1 MEDHT
6 PGPGGATST
15 LPRPFYRLA
24 VGDAVSG
31 YGSQLNMVALSLFAY
46 EAAGNALGT
55 AGYLTLRLL
64 GGFGAGLLAGRIVG
78 RVDRKLLMTTCA
90 FTQAAGLVGLALT
103 PEHLRITVLYPLALL
118 FGAAGTLSAVALR
131 SSIPEMV
138 GPELRARANGV
149 LVTGRST
156 AMVLG
161 FASAG
166 VLVAWAGFHAALLTD
181 AASFLVFGL
190 VVLRLPLRTRA
201 DADPEAPDPEA
212 PGPEAAGPE
221 AAAAAGEAPA
231 KDGADAP
238 AGRWAGLAL
247 LRALPVIGAMVAIR
261 LVDAFG
267 SAAHNIGLPVFAT
280 ESDPDNPAGVLG
292 LFWATWAVG
301 SLGAHQLVSR
311 LLLGRGKEPGERAF
325 AVGTALMSACFILAF
340 TGLPTPLFLVVALG
354 AGLADGFTEI
364 SYTTR
369 IQAVEDDRRG
379 QAFGLIASAESLG
392 MGVGMLLS
400 AGLLERFGPLTVV
413 GFSHAVPIVLAFGFL
428 LVVAL
433 TGRRR
438 RAAAP
443 APTVLPAAAGATT
456 GADD

>member
-1 MEDHT
+1 MGDHT
-6 PGPGGATST
+6 VPSRGTATSA
-15 LPRPFYRLA
+15 LPRPFYWLA
-24 VGDAVSG
+24 VGDAVSS

-64 GGFGAGLLAGRIVG
+64 GGFGAGMLAGRVVG
-78 RVDRKLLMTTCA
+78 RLDRRLLMVGCA
-90 FTQAAGLVGLALT
+90 FTQATGLVALAIV
-103 PEHLRITVLYPLALL
+103 PDHLRIPVLYPLALL

-131 SSIPEMV
+131 SSVPEMV
-138 GPELRARANGV
+138 GPDHRARANGV

-181 AASFLVFGL
+181 AASFVVFGT

-201 DADPEAPDPEA
+201 ERDT
-212 PGPEAAGPE
+212 GPER
-221 AAAAAGEAPA
+221 AAAEPG
-231 KDGADAP
+231 
-238 AGRWAGLAL
+238 GRLAGLVL
-247 LRALPVIGAMVAIR
+247 LRTLPVIGAMVAIR

-280 ESDPDNPAGVLG
+280 RTSPDNPAAVLG

-311 LLLGRGKEPGERAF
+311 LLVKRGREPGERAF
-325 AVGTALMSACFILAF
+325 AVGTALMSTCFILAF

-369 IQAVEDDRRG
+369 IQAVDDDRRG
-379 QAFGLIASAESLG
+379 QAFGLVASAESLG

-400 AGLLERFGPLTVV
+400 AGLMERFSPLTVV
-413 GFSHAVPIVLAFGFL
+413 GFSHAVPIALAAGFL
-428 LVVAL
+428 LLVGVGA
-433 TGRRR
+433 RRR
-438 RAAAP
+438 RRG
-443 APTVLPAAAGATT
+443 PAALPVP
-456 GADD
+456 ADR

>member
-1 MEDHT
+1 MGDHT
-6 PGPGGATST
+6 VPSRGTATSA

-24 VGDAVSG
+24 VGDAVSS

-46 EAAGNALGT
+46 QAAGSAIGT
-55 AGYLTLRLL
+55 AGYLVLRLL
-64 GGFGAGLLAGRIVG
+64 GGFGAGLLAGRVVA
-78 RVDRKLLMTTCA
+78 RVDRRLLMVGCA
-90 FTQAAGLVGLALT
+90 FTQATGLVALALV
-103 PEHLRITVLYPLALL
+103 PEHLRIPVLYPLALL
-118 FGAAGTLSAVALR
+118 FGSAGTLSAVALR
-131 SSIPEMV
+131 SSVPEMV
-138 GPELRARANGV
+138 GPQLRARANGV

-181 AASFLVFGL
+181 AASFAVFGA
-190 VVLRLPLRTRA
+190 VVLRLPLRTRSDGGA
-201 DADPEAPDPEA
+201 
-212 PGPEAAGPE
+212 E
-221 AAAAAGEAPA
+221 AAAPVRPG
-231 KDGADAP
+231 
-238 AGRWAGLAL
+238 GRWAGLVL
-247 LRALPVIGAMVAIR
+247 LRALPVVGAMVAIR

-280 ESDPDNPAGVLG
+280 QHAPGNPAGVLG

-311 LLLGRGKEPGERAF
+311 LMLKRGREPGERAF

-369 IQAVEDDRRG
+369 VQAVDDDRRG
-379 QAFGLIASAESLG
+379 QAFGLVASAESLG

-400 AGLLERFGPLTVV
+400 AGLMERFSPLTVV
-413 GFSHAVPIVLAFGFL
+413 GFSHAVPIALAAGFL
-428 LVVAL
+428 LLVGVGA
-433 TGRRR
+433 GRRR
-438 RAAAP
+438 APAAP
-443 APTVLPAAAGATT
+443 ADDRALSDPA
-456 GADD
+456 